1 MGNFVLY
8 RNGKRTDITGS
19 IEKIAQCIGATQT
32 ALKHRWE
39 RIYSHGRASSNE
51 IPIKIGSEFD
61 NEEYMSNLH
70 ALRKVQKSGRKKAKN
85 EDGQFYVVYDAND
98 NIIVAGTAEECAK
111 RMSIGLSS
119 FYCKASNQ
127 HSDKYNARHPS
138 TAPRKYYVYTLKDK
152 EE

>member
-8 RNGKRTDITGS
+8 RDGKRTDITGS
-19 IEKIAQCIGATQT
+19 IEKISQHTDATPL

-51 IPIKIGSEFD
+51 IPIKIGTVYD

-70 ALRKVQKSGRKKAKN
+70 AHRKVHQKEKKGTPY
-85 EDGQFYVVYDAND
+85 EDRQFYVVYDKND
-98 NIIVAGTAEECAK
+98 NAIVAGTAEECAK

-119 FYCKASNQ
+119 FYCKACNQ
-127 HSDKYNARHPS
+127 NSDKYNARHPS
-138 TAPRKYYVYTLKDK
+138 TAPREYYVYTLKDK

>member
-1 MGNFVLY
+1 MSFVLY

-19 IEKIAQCIGATQT
+19 IEKISQQIGSTQT

-51 IPIKIGSEFD
+51 IPIKIGSVYD

-70 ALRKVQKSGRKKAKN
+70 AHRKVQKSGRKKAKN
-85 EDGQFYVVYDAND
+85 EDRQFYVVYGMND
-98 NIIVAGTAEECAK
+98 NVIIAGTAEECAK

-119 FYCKASNQ
+119 FYCKACNQ
-127 HSDKYNARHPS
+127 NSEKYNARHPS
-138 TAPRKYYVYTLKDK
+138 TAPRKYYVYTLR
-152 EE
+152 EEED

>member
-39 RIYSHGRASSNE
+39 RIYSRGRASSNE
-51 IPIKIGSEFD
+51 IPIKIGSEYD

-70 ALRKVQKSGRKKAKN
+70 AHRKVQKSGRKKAKN
-85 EDGQFYVVYDAND
+85 EDRQFYVVYDAND

-119 FYCKASNQ
+119 FYCKACNQNSN
-127 HSDKYNARHPS
+127 KYNARHPS
-138 TAPRKYYVYTLKDK
+138 NAPRKYYVYTLK
-152 EE
+152 EED